1 MSTLNFNAF
10 HASTTVPSV
19 QVKPTAPSVLLDSS
33 FKIPSVSPDAMSDTS
48 FQELSVKS
56 VKMVAHIVIELDH
69 VLSVRL
75 EDMPT
80 TDCAM
85 STAHLDLLLKSPT

>member
-1 MSTLNFNAF
+1 MLTLNSNAF
-10 HASTTVPSV
+10 HVSTTVPFA
-19 QVKPTAPSVLLDSS
+19 QVKPTAPSVPLDTS

-69 VLSVRL
+69 VLFVRL
-75 EDMPT
+75 EDMLI

-85 STAHLDLLLKSPT
+85 LTAHLDLLLKSPT